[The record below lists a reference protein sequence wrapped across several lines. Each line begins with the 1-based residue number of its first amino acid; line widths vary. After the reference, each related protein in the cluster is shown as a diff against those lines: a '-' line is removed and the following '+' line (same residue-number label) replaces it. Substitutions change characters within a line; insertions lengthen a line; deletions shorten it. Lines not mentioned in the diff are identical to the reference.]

1 MRITV
6 EYAAQLRQAA
16 GTSREE
22 LDLDPGCTPAD
33 LVRRI
38 AAAHGDPLSPLLLD
52 PTGNPRRSILLFV
65 GDDQVRSNTPVELRD
80 GDSVT
85 LLSPV
90 SGG

>member
-6 EYAAQLRQAA
+6 EYAAQLRQAV

-33 LVRRI
+33 LIRSI
-38 AAAHGDPLSPLLLD
+38 AAAHGDPLAPLLLD
-52 PTGNPRRSILLFV
+52 GAGNPRRSILLFV
-65 GDDQVRSNTPVELRD
+65 GDDQVRGDTPVELRD

>member
-1 MRITV
+1 MRVTV

-22 LDLDPGCTPAD
+22 LELDPGCTLAD
-33 LVRRI
+33 LVRRV
-38 AAAHGDPLSPLLLD
+38 AAAHGGPLEPLLLD
-52 PTGNPRRSILLFV
+52 AAGDPRRSVLLFV
-65 GDDQVRSNTPVELRD
+65 GDDQVRGDTPVELQN

>member
-1 MRITV
+1 MQVTV

-16 GTSREE
+16 GTGREA
-22 LDLDPGCTPAD
+22 LDVDSGCTLAD
-33 LVRRI
+33 LVRHI
-38 AAAHGDPLSPLLLD
+38 AAVHGEPLAPLLID
-52 PTGNPRRSILLFV
+52 PGGKLRRSLLLFV
-65 GDDQVRSNTPVELRD
+65 GDDQVRLETPVELQD